1 MPQRHQST
9 LYGILPAEERAIE
22 AVVARY
28 QRVAPAVTR
37 FARSLAG
44 DDALQVR
51 LGSHASAGPGEIVL
65 DPGVF
70 QTAYARSAPVT
81 PAEVALTTALHEAIH
96 LIATDFDERR
106 PFPPDWLA
114 HRRFELSAPDP
125 GDEIPTLSLL
135 DALSETGGDAA
146 EALFLAIEDARQE
159 VSYLSGYGGARS
171 VLADLYRSSIGD
183 ALRDARPL
191 GQYALACFLLVGDY
205 QERDTIQR
213 RVAPHVAAAIDDAM
227 VFIELVPD
235 SDDPWQVAG
244 LALQLLEV
252 ARLHDLVTEAEETA
266 SPASRRTADQAD
278 QAAISE
284 TVDALRIVSLPLRDA
299 EGYED
304 TRQASQSVS
313 AEAGRKG
320 EAEQAGDPA
329 TDQVVLVSEAPTVY
343 LPTGQGGKLLVAGF
357 PDRFRRFGDEGRAL
371 IEDTAA
377 RWGVAQRRV
386 SGELYPLFLAN
397 QRRGLRSGYDAGDLS
412 PHAALLL
419 GAGLY
424 DRMFERR
431 DLPVRRS
438 YAVSVLVD
446 GSASMLQPRPGGGTR
461 TSPWA
466 MAAATLGAWT
476 LAQLCN
482 ELQIEFEVALFNR
495 AFAAN
500 IDDSERSFS
509 TRRVAA
515 TGGLRRRQGGAAER
529 LTRTVNHYLVKSF
542 DARWRSAEQVM
553 AGLFYTAA
561 VPAAAARVARQE
573 AGTSPPVSMFD
584 KASNVDEF
592 NVAYA
597 ANRLAARRAATRI
610 LVVLADGMTRGS
622 VDALAGSVD
631 AVEHAG
637 TTVLGI
643 GIGDT
648 TVQAAYARNQV
659 VERPDELARAMV
671 DGVRSSLHRTLMTIG
686 GTTWWSAPTE
696 LASAARST
704 ANV

>member
-1 MPQRHQST
+1 MPQRRHST
-9 LYGILPAEERAIE
+9 LHEILPAEERAIE

-44 DDALQVR
+44 DDALRVR

-96 LIATDFDERR
+96 LIATNFDERR
-106 PFPPDWLA
+106 PFPEEWLE
-114 HRRFELSAPDP
+114 HRRLELPTPDP
-125 GDEIPTLSLL
+125 GDEVPTFSVL
-135 DALSETGGDAA
+135 DALSETAGEAA

-159 VSYLSGYGGARS
+159 VSYFSGYGGARS
-171 VLADLYRSSIGD
+171 VLTDLYQSSIGD
-183 ALRDARPL
+183 ALRHARPL

-205 QERDTIQR
+205 QERDIIQR

-227 VFIELVPD
+227 AFIELVPG

-252 ARLHDLVTEAEETA
+252 ARLHGLVTEAEETA
-266 SPASRRTADQAD
+266 STAHRRAADQAD

-299 EGYED
+299 EGYDD

-343 LPTGQGGKLLVAGF
+343 LPTGQGGKLLVAGV
-357 PDRFRRFGDEGRAL
+357 PDRFRRFGAEGRAL

-461 TSPWA
+461 SSPWA
-466 MAAATLGAWT
+466 MAAATLGAWM

-500 IDDSERSFS
+500 VDDSERSFT

-542 DARWRSAEQVM
+542 DARWRAAEQVM

-573 AGTSPPVSMFD
+573 PDASPPVSMFD

-592 NVAYA
+592 NIAYA
-597 ANRLAARRAATRI
+597 AARLAARRAATRI

-686 GTTWWSAPTE
+686 GTTWWSAPIE
-696 LASAARST
+696 LTAARST
-704 ANV
+704 SNV